1 MTAAAAA
8 GHPSHARYGVIV
20 FAVTLAILS
29 YVSRVCIS
37 QASPLIMRDLHLSQE
52 EMGQV
57 FGAFGLA
64 YAFFEIPS
72 GWLGDWIGPRKVL
85 IRIVLWWSVFTA
97 LTGWMWSLTSLWVT
111 RFLFGAGEAGAFPNL
126 TKVFTTWLPR
136 RERLRAQSVMWT
148 AARWAGA
155 VTPKLVVITLAFMSW
170 RWTFVFFGSLG
181 MIWAVL
187 FYGWFRDDPRSHPSV
202 NAAEAALLDDA
213 GRNASGHGDVPWRR
227 LLTSGSVWLL
237 WLQYFCLSFPWYFYI
252 TWLPDYL
259 QRYWKLSPSESG
271 TLAVLPLFLGG
282 LGCAFCGLISRH
294 VARATG
300 NVTSSRRL
308 LAVIGF
314 VGAAVLLLVA
324 IQMKSAVSAMVVM
337 GLASFCNDMVMP
349 PAWAACMD
357 VGGKYAGTVSGSMNM
372 MGNLAGYAAP
382 VLGGE
387 IVHGIATR
395 YTYFFYVMAA
405 VYVVGALCWPWIDPV
420 TPIDGNPAETH
431 A

>member
-1 MTAAAAA
+1 MTPQAREA
-8 GHPSHARYGVIV
+8 PTHARHWVLV

-37 QASPLIMRDLHLSQE
+37 QAAPLIMRDLDLTQVQ
-52 EMGQV
+52 MGQV

-85 IRIVLWWSVFTA
+85 IRIVLWWSIFTA

-155 VTPKLVVITLAFMSW
+155 ITPKLVVITLLFMSW
-170 RWTFVFFGSLG
+170 RWAFLFFGSLG
-181 MIWAVL
+181 VVWAV
-187 FYGWFRDDPRSHPSV
+187 FFMAWFRDDPHSHPSV
-202 NAAEAALLDDA
+202 NAAESALLAEA
-213 GRNASGHGDVPWRR
+213 GKNVSGHGDVPWRR
-227 LLTSGSVWLL
+227 LLHSRSVWLL
-237 WLQYFCLSFPWYFYI
+237 WAQYFCLSFPWYFYI

-259 QRYWKLSPSESG
+259 QRYWKISASESG

-282 LGCAFCGLISRH
+282 LGCAFCGIISRR
-294 VARATG
+294 VAQAVG
-300 NVTSSRRL
+300 SVTTSRRL
-308 LAVIGF
+308 LACSGF
-314 VGAAVLLLVA
+314 AGAAVMLTIA
-324 IQMKSAVSAMVVM
+324 IQMKTPVAAMVAM
-337 GLASFCNDMVMP
+337 GFASFFGDMAMP

-357 VGGKYAGTVSGSMNM
+357 IGGKYAGTVSGSMNM

-382 VLGGE
+382 VVGGY
-387 IVHGIATR
+387 IVHGQPVR
-395 YTYFFYVMAA
+395 YTYLLYLMAA
-405 VYVVGALCWPWIDPV
+405 VYALGTVCWPWIDPV
-420 TPIDGNPAETH
+420 TAIDEK
-431 A
+431 